1 MAFAIQIT
9 VIGLI
14 NNRVFWMPI
23 VHPLARDTGNKFMW
37 AQWNNRRPS
46 IAFLVLVICLGMLS
60 TVVAQT
66 KAPAEI
72 YTVTGVDFVNEI
84 ELLGFSIE
92 LTQVV
97 DKKSPEYKSN
107 GTNLNICEFTGNA
120 ELVLDTTRIDGSAA
134 SCRLSI
140 FRKSDKLTPGWTI
153 ERMQWR
159 GDLRQVNFV
168 VDPEVTGHPQIVI
181 ELVYRKNEKITMSK
195 KRIRLLLVRLSG
207 PKGRSWKDAFQ

>member
-1 MAFAIQIT
+1 
-9 VIGLI
+9 
-14 NNRVFWMPI
+14 
-23 VHPLARDTGNKFMW
+23 MW
-37 AQWNNRRPS
+37 AQWNSRRSS
-46 IAFLVLVICLGMLS
+46 IAFLALVIYLGIIS
-60 TVVAQT
+60 AVVAQT

-97 DKKSPEYKSN
+97 DKNSPEYMSKGANS
-107 GTNLNICEFTGNA
+107 NICEFTGSA

-140 FRKSDKLTPGWTI
+140 FRKSDKLTHGWTI

-159 GDLRQVNFV
+159 GDLRQVKFV
-168 VDPEVTGHPQIVI
+168 VDPEVTGKPQIVI
-181 ELVYRKNEKITMSK
+181 ELAYRKNDKIAMSK